1 MNGTPRPSP
10 WKIWLPIIAGVS
22 AFVALSI
29 YAVRES
35 HEVGALDISGFQW
48 HLVALIFATR
58 ALFQLANGFSLKA
71 FSAHFGIDLDF
82 VEWAGLSVTTSLA
95 NLFLPASAGMVTRA
109 AYLRVRFQF
118 PITRFVSIAAASY
131 IVIVFVSVIVTGVL
145 VLLSPISFGG
155 AFWPL
160 VCILAV
166 LGCGSL
172 FIMVVPISWRS
183 NRQSRIFRHL
193 DSVLDGWERLRND
206 PGVIMKQMA
215 IVLVNQF
222 SQGAELYI
230 ALRALNQPTTFW
242 QAMTITELTSTST
255 LVRLT
260 PGNIGVVELLAGVFA
275 AIAQASSISVVSAYI
290 LIRLVG
296 LMIILATGPVFSYF
310 LTKRLAATE

>member
-1 MNGTPRPSP
+1 
-10 WKIWLPIIAGVS
+10 
-22 AFVALSI
+22 
-29 YAVRES
+29 
-35 HEVGALDISGFQW
+35 
-48 HLVALIFATR
+48 
-58 ALFQLANGFSLKA
+58 
-71 FSAHFGIDLDF
+71 
-82 VEWAGLSVTTSLA
+82 
-95 NLFLPASAGMVTRA
+95 
-109 AYLRVRFQF
+109 
-118 PITRFVSIAAASY
+118 
-131 IVIVFVSVIVTGVL
+131 
-145 VLLSPISFGG
+145 
-155 AFWPL
+155 
-160 VCILAV
+160 
-166 LGCGSL
+166 
-172 FIMVVPISWRS
+172 
-183 NRQSRIFRHL
+183 
-193 DSVLDGWERLRND
+193 
-206 PGVIMKQMA
+206 MKQMA